1 MLNIKALSHIY
12 HNLPELIEET
22 AGQSG
27 TNLASARGVARQIM
41 AEKTLANLSPAQMK
55 VFDQALR
62 PLIENAQW
70 GGDWRQ
76 DE

>member
-1 MLNIKALSHIY
+1 MLNINALSHIY

-55 VFDQALR
+55 VYDQALR

-70 GGDWRQ
+70 DKSWEQ
-76 DE
+76 E